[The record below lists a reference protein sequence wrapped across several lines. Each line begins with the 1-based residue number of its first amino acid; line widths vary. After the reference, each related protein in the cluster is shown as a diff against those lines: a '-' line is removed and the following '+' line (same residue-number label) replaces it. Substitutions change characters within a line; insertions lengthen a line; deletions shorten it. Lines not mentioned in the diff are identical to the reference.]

1 MSRSIATLALSISL
15 VAAAG
20 CARDW
25 TRPGTSEQEVNA
37 DKLSCEQE
45 AARLYPVVH
54 EAPLAYRPAASSKLE
69 TNCAQQTGFNNCDSA
84 GAGGASA
91 PAAQDNA
98 NDYNRAAAV
107 KACLTSK
114 GYTYKKVAR

>member
-1 MSRSIATLALSISL
+1 MSRFIATLALPILL
-15 VAAAG
+15 VAVAG

-37 DKLSCEQE
+37 DKLNCEQA
-45 AARLYPVVH
+45 AARLYPAVR
-54 EAPLAYRPAASSKLE
+54 EPPLAYRPAASSKLE
-69 TNCAQQTGFNNCDSA
+69 TSCTQQTGFNNCDSA

-91 PAAQDNA
+91 PAAQNNA

-114 GYTYKKVAR
+114 GYTYKKVTR